1 MKKNILSLFIYGI
14 AALGLTACMDDH
26 DEINTYDLDVFATN
40 VGEVNTTIGAV
51 KARYCANSNNA
62 DLTRG
67 TANWSTKVTDDL
79 VFEGVVVA
87 NDVSGNL
94 YQNVMLR
101 KIESDGTDQSIILR
115 IKNTCLYP
123 YFPLGQTVRVNL
135 KGLYVGVYSLTP
147 EVGQP
152 YYSSYGNLNLGPMLF
167 ELLQTNVQPVGKPN
181 TNAPEL
187 VAKVVDE
194 NWIKTSSNRNYQ
206 NSPMLVAVSGT
217 IDEMSDANRGT
228 ALQNTEADE
237 NDEVYGKYE
246 PLVMRGGQ
254 FFKYFA
260 PDELHDKG
268 YGVDRTIVMSGGTK
282 VTLRTS
288 TENEIAFSLMPDD
301 SRRYTGVLTYYGSA
315 WQLQLR
321 DLDDIYPKLNN

>member
-1 MKKNILSLFIYGI
+1 MKKFLSIILYGI
-14 AALGLTACMDDH
+14 VALGFASCMDDH
-26 DEINTYDLDVFATN
+26 DEINTYDLDVFSAN
-40 VGEVNTTIGAV
+40 VGEVNTTIAEV
-51 KARYCANSNNA
+51 KQRYCANSSGA
-62 DLTRG
+62 DFTRG
-67 TANWSTKVTDDL
+67 TSNWCTKVTVDL
-79 VFEGVVVA
+79 IFEGVVVA

-135 KGLYVGVYSLTP
+135 NGLYVGVYSLTP
-147 EVGQP
+147 EIGQP

-167 ELLQTNVQPVGKPN
+167 ELLKTN
-181 TNAPEL
+181 

-194 NWIKTSSNRNYQ
+194 SWVKASANRNYK
-206 NSPMLVAVSGT
+206 NSPSLVALSGT
-217 IDEMSDANRGT
+217 IDEMSEANRGK
-228 ALQNTEADE
+228 ALQNSEADE

-246 PLVMRGGQ
+246 PLVLRGGQ
-254 FFKYFA
+254 YFKYFA
-260 PDELHDKG
+260 PDEIHDKG
-268 YGVDRTIVMSGGTK
+268 YGVDRTLVLSGGTK

-301 SRRYTGVLTYYGSA
+301 ARRYTGVLTYYGSS